1 MTRVIRSKALYM
13 KKSWGLKSKKKKQHK
28 KIQKKN
34 TIKIMNF

>member
-13 KKSWGLKSKKKKQHK
+13 KKSWGLKSKKKKTTQK
-28 KIQKKN
+28 NPKKN